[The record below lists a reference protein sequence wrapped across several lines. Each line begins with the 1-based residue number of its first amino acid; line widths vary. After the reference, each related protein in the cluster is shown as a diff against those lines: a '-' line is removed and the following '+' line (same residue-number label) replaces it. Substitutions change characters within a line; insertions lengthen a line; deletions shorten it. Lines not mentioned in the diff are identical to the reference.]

1 MRIKTLE
8 ELVNV
13 LESYEEVVS
22 RASDIAELPDGCTAD
37 YIEYNRSN
45 GMVDVYGTY
54 FCRGEFCHEEDRFP
68 IEWLVMSDEQVK
80 EAKAEKK
87 RAELL
92 AKQERERE
100 AAERAACEQEEKDRA
115 EYERLKL
122 KFESHDVKGD
132 SANGQS

>member
-8 ELVNV
+8 ELKD
-13 LESYEEVVS
+13 LFAAYDEVVS
-22 RASDIAELPDGCTAD
+22 RASDIAELPYGCTAD
-37 YIEYNRSN
+37 YIEYDGAN
-45 GMVDVYGTY
+45 GMIDVYGSY
-54 FCRGEFCHEEDRFP
+54 MCCGECCHEKDRFP
-68 IEWLVMSDEQVK
+68 IEWLIMTDEQVK

-100 AAERAACEQEEKDRA
+100 KAERAAREQEEKDRA

-122 KFESHDVKGD
+122 KFEGTTVREG
-132 SANGQS
+132 

>member
-13 LESYEEVVS
+13 FEAYEEIVS
-22 RASDIAELPDGCTAD
+22 RASDIAELPSGTSVD
-37 YIEYNRSN
+37 YIEYDGAN
-45 GMVDVYGTY
+45 GMIDVYGTSV
-54 FCRGEFCHEEDRFP
+54 CRGECYHEEDRFP
-68 IEWLVMSDEQVK
+68 IEWLIMTDEQVK

-100 AAERAACEQEEKDRA
+100 KAERAAREQEEKDRA

-122 KFESHDVKGD
+122 KFEGTTVKEG
-132 SANGQS
+132 

>member
-13 LESYEEVVS
+13 FEAYEEIVS
-22 RASDIAELPDGCTAD
+22 RASDIAELPSGTSVD
-37 YIEYNRSN
+37 YIEYDGVN
-45 GMVDVYGTY
+45 GMIDVYGTSV
-54 FCRGEFCHEEDRFP
+54 CRGECYHEEDRFP
-68 IEWLVMSDEQVK
+68 MEWLILSDEQVK
-80 EAKAEKK
+80 EVKAEKK

-100 AAERAACEQEEKDRA
+100 KAERAAREQEEKDRA

-122 KFESHDVKGD
+122 KFEGTTVREG
-132 SANGQS
+132 